1 MSSQTHEQVEAE
13 AARLF
18 EQHEQR
24 PILSFLSSVRMVQPP
39 RNRRWADAESHDERN
54 VWRVLALLPVA
65 LLALAC
71 GSAPSTGGDGSAQEP
86 GGPSR
91 VSVSIDDHDYCVDD
105 APSHA
110 ACADAG
116 LLVQRGAFPAECTG
130 TLRDGLPPDE
140 PPNNCVRVDGTGPW
154 CCP

>member
-1 MSSQTHEQVEAE
+1 MSSKTPEEVE

-18 EQHEQR
+18 EQHEQAWKGR
-24 PILSFLSSVRMVQPP
+24 VEKGVALGKPLK
-39 RNRRWADAESHDERN
+39 WADTTDPFTRN
-54 VWRVLALLPVA
+54 AWRVIALLPVA

-71 GSAPSTGGDGSAQEP
+71 GSAPSTGGDGVFEVGSAQEP
-86 GGPSR
+86 GGPSH

-130 TLRDGLPPDE
+130 TLRDGLLPDE